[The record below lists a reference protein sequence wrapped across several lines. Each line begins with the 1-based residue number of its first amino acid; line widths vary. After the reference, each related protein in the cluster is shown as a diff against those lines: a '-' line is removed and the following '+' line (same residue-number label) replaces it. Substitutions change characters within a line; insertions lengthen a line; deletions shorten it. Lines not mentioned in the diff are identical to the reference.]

1 MMEEDD
7 NPPGVA
13 GAPGSPASSAP
24 PAAQGVSMSASSL
37 SENPVFKRA
46 RGEKVL
52 VGARPGPQND
62 TSEQRPISSTELE
75 MRYYALQDGTE
86 SVYDDD
92 LGDTRKKK
100 RKNPTVV
107 VVEGTEGPDGRNAK
121 GDGAKR
127 RAAQAG
133 LRSDQ
138 LDSLVNEA
146 AFGESSSASRAAPA
160 GEAQDGASAIDEHD
174 DDASESAA
182 SSGWANQTGA
192 FGLLR
197 LNGITC
203 VACALAASMNPVE
216 DFLRENLGKLADEAI
231 YRNAHEIYERDIA
244 GPARREGADTPRI
257 SWKALQVH
265 YEQHSLDSIVQRH
278 TQLRGLQKMR
288 TLLTLGACRDDG
300 TGNSVLDMKMS
311 DQVMKIIDKERGL
324 RQELEELKRKKK

>member
-46 RGEKVL
+46 RGEKIL
-52 VGARPGPQND
+52 VGARPGLQND
-62 TSEQRPISSTELE
+62 AHEKRPISSTELE

-92 LGDTRKKK
+92 FGDARKKK
-100 RKNPTVV
+100 RKKSSVV
-107 VVEGTEGPDGRNAK
+107 VVEGTEGPDG
-121 GDGAKR
+121 DGTKR
-127 RAAQAG
+127 RAAQTG

-146 AFGESSSASRAAPA
+146 AFGESSSAPRAGPA
-160 GEAQDGASAIDEHD
+160 GEAADGASAIDDHD

-182 SSGWANQTGA
+182 SSGWAGA
-192 FGLLR
+192 PGSNGLLR

-216 DFLRENLGKLADEAI
+216 DFLRENLGKLSDEAI
-231 YRNAHEIYERDIA
+231 YRNAHEVYERDIA
-244 GPARREGADTPRI
+244 GPARREGADTPRM

-265 YEQHSLDSIVQRH
+265 YEQHSLDPIIQRH

-288 TLLTLGACRDDG
+288 TLLNLGACRDDG